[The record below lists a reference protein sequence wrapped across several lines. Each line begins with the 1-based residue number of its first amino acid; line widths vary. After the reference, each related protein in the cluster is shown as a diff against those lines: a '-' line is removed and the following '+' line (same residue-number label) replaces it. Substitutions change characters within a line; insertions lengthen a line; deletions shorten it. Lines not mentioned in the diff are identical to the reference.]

1 VTGGPIAFLFL
12 GELLLFPHLFP
23 IVEALAMTDAPL
35 DLWVSTAAHE
45 ELLAAWAAGLSMVR
59 LRRPPGFRE
68 ARDGALPPKLPMLA
82 ALAPQLARAAAVVC
96 AEQTSLWLPTVL
108 PFLPPFV
115 KTSHGVG
122 SMSARDDRR
131 RRAAAV
137 MLVPGERERRSY
149 LMRGFDPNRVVATGY
164 VKASFRQRAFT
175 RPVFPDARPV
185 VLYAPHWQAHRSSW
199 PAWGEAVVRRLADDG
214 RFNAILAPHQR
225 LVETAPEVR
234 DVLAS
239 VAGRPNVH
247 VDLNSF
253 ALVDGSYTEAAD
265 IYLGDT
271 SSQVVEF
278 LVRPRP
284 CVFLNPGRVA
294 WQGDP
299 AYDQWRCGEVVEAL
313 DEALPALAR
322 ANPRHPAY
330 TAIQADFAR
339 SSLGDLSAEAP
350 RRAAREVLRA
360 AGLAPEAG
368 AWAA

>member
-1 VTGGPIAFLFL
+1 
-12 GELLLFPHLFP
+12 
-23 IVEALAMTDAPL
+23 
-35 DLWVSTAAHE
+35 
-45 ELLAAWAAGLSMVR
+45 
-59 LRRPPGFRE
+59 
-68 ARDGALPPKLPMLA
+68 
-82 ALAPQLARAAAVVC
+82 
-96 AEQTSLWLPTVL
+96 
-108 PFLPPFV
+108 
-115 KTSHGVG
+115 
-122 SMSARDDRR
+122 MSARDDRR

-149 LMRGFDPNRVVATGY
+149 LMRGFDPDRVVATGY
-164 VKASFRQRAFT
+164 VKASFRQRTFT

-199 PAWGEAVVRRLADDG
+199 PAWGEAVVCRLADDG

-247 VDLNSF
+247 VDLDSF

-284 CVFLNPGRVA
+284 CVFLNPDRVA

-330 TAIQADFAR
+330 AAIQADFAR

-350 RRAAREVLRA
+350 RRAARQVLRA
-360 AGLAPEAG
+360 AGLQRRSVASR
-368 AWAA
+368 AA